1 MFKRTK
7 PAKQTILKKQMTIY
21 MSIIL
26 VLFGVFG
33 SGISFIYTRHYMYE
47 QEQQLIVQGERF
59 KESLSNLYHSG
70 DIDTSSLNFEFEVMK
85 KYMGTSVFF
94 MNSKGK
100 ISFTTEDVSQ
110 KWIGQTI
117 TDEAVNIV
125 LSGKI
130 ATVQGKIG
138 GMFNETVLTV
148 GYPIII
154 DGVLIGGIF
163 MCKPMDILR
172 SSMSYVIFLMLGYM
186 VPVIIMGFGL
196 IYYSTK
202 KITSPLIDM
211 NEAAKIIADGRI
223 GARIEVESEDEVG
236 QLAKSFNLMAES
248 IEETEKRRR
257 EFIANISHD
266 LRSPLTSIRGFIE
279 AIVDGTIPQE
289 KQNHYLK

>member
-172 SSMSYVIFLMLGYM
+172 SSM
-186 VPVIIMGFGL
+186 
-196 IYYSTK
+196 
-202 KITSPLIDM
+202 
-211 NEAAKIIADGRI
+211 
-223 GARIEVESEDEVG
+223 
-236 QLAKSFNLMAES
+236 
-248 IEETEKRRR
+248 
-257 EFIANISHD
+257 
-266 LRSPLTSIRGFIE
+266 
-279 AIVDGTIPQE
+279 
-289 KQNHYLK
+289 